1 MLHNLLSGIRAL
13 FQRDRRNAEIQDE
26 LSSFL
31 EASVAQKIRNG
42 LSPSEA
48 LRAARAEI
56 GSDEAVRH
64 KVWSANWESVA
75 DSLWQDFRYGLRQI
89 LKSPGFSLVAVL
101 SLALGIGANTAIF
114 TLINQ
119 VMLRNLP
126 VRNPEQL
133 VTFGNENGG
142 GEAGGI
148 DMGTVGLFPWYFARQ
163 LQTDPGPFQ
172 GIASFCSFSAPILL
186 VMMTTV
192 LVKSILRP
200 LASVK

>member
-56 GSDEAVRH
+56 GSDESVRH

-114 TLINQ
+114 TLINDLL
-119 VMLRNLP
+119 LRQLP
-126 VRNPEQL
+126 VRNPQQL
-133 VTFGNENGG
+133 LSFG
-142 GEAGGI
+142 
-148 DMGTVGLFPWYFARQ
+148 DGTDSGTMEVS
-163 LQTDPGPFQ
+163 DPGPLDIFPYEFYRR
-172 GIASFCSFSAPILL
+172 IASQQNKFEGVTAF
-186 VMMTTV
+186 
-192 LVKSILRP
+192 
-200 LASVK
+200 